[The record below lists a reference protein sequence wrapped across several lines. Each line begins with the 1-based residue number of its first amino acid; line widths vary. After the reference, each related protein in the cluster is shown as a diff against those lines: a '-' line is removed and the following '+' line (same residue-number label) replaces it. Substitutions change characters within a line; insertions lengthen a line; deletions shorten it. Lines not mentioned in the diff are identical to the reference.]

1 MDAHKPPY
9 TFRAAAGMTMTRT
22 TNRLLC
28 TLNTRMTHSFG
39 PVLVLLALALQQ
51 AKGTE
56 APQPVEAAK
65 AAASE
70 TASPVLTKATSLHVR
85 QAPPVTT
92 CNVFRV
98 RPQDEVWAVSTRC
111 LGCPPGRIADPNFTV
126 WHYQGSQWMNSSTAQ
141 FHGTSSPDVV
151 TVFFIHGNRI
161 DSTSALQNGLDV
173 YFQMAGK
180 FDAERPVRFVIW
192 SWPSEQIHGPL
203 KDVRIKAARTDVD
216 ACYLARFLSRIDS
229 SVPVGLV
236 GYSYGARIICGGL
249 HLLGG
254 GQLIGHT
261 VEPGPRPPMR
271 VALWAAAEHSEWLAP
286 GYYHGR
292 ALPMADRWL
301 ITVNGCDPVLRRYHM
316 LDKGGK
322 PSALGYAGLY
332 GRNLMSQ
339 EMNRRV
345 EEMNVSHLVGGTHEM
360 RPYLYSLA
368 IQNCTRDYVLWYEPN
383 GLARGT
389 GPALA
394 TTAP

>member
-1 MDAHKPPY
+1 
-9 TFRAAAGMTMTRT
+9 MTMTRP
-22 TNRLLC
+22 TNNLFC
-28 TLNTRMTHSFG
+28 TIKTLMTHSFG
-39 PVLVLLALALQQ
+39 PVLVLLALASQQ
-51 AKGTE
+51 AS
-56 APQPVEAAK
+56 AADAQQPSDAAK
-65 AAASE
+65 ATTSEISTPVATEAKSLPSQRAAD
-70 TASPVLTKATSLHVR
+70 TAI
-85 QAPPVTT
+85 

-111 LGCPPGRIADPNFTV
+111 LSCPAGGIVDPNYAV
-126 WHYQGSQWMNSSTAQ
+126 WHYEGRQWINSSTAQ
-141 FHGTSSPDVV
+141 FHATSSPDVV

-161 DSTSALQNGLDV
+161 DSGSALQNGLDV

-216 ACYLARFLSRIDS
+216 ACYLARFLSRIDP

-249 HLLGG
+249 HVLGG

-261 VEPGPRPPMR
+261 IESGERPPMR
-271 VALWAAAEHSEWLAP
+271 VALWASAEHANWLAP

-332 GRNLMSQ
+332 GRNLISQ
-339 EMNRRV
+339 DMNRRV

-360 RPYLYSLA
+360 RPYLYSLP
-368 IQNCTRDYVLWYEPN
+368 IQNRTRDYVLWYEPN
-383 GLARGT
+383 ALAAR
-389 GPALA
+389 AKRAELA